1 MGQLPKRALTI
12 AGSDSGGG
20 AGIQADLKTFTA
32 LGVYG
37 MSVITSVTAQNTVS
51 VLGINDIP
59 PDFVALQIDAVL
71 SDIGA
76 DAVKI
81 GMLSNV
87 GIVSAVA
94 RKLAEHGQRNVV
106 LDPVMVSKGGSV
118 LMEEGAR
125 DAMKNELFPLVRI
138 ITPNI
143 PEAEEI
149 TGLEIDTLDAM
160 IEAARAIKEL
170 GPEYVVVKGG
180 HLADEHDAVDIFFD
194 GDTFRELRSRRIDT
208 KNTHGTGCTFAAAI
222 CASLAKGAS
231 PLGAVKVAKEF
242 VTGAI
247 ENSFTLG
254 SGNGP
259 LNHFWKMKEGE

>member
-1 MGQLPKRALTI
+1 MGQFPKRALTI

-37 MSVITSVTAQNTVS
+37 MSVVTSVTAQNTVS

-59 PDFVALQIDAVL
+59 PDFVALQLDAVL
-71 SDIGA
+71 SDIGT

-81 GMLSNV
+81 GMLSNA

-94 RKLAEHGQRNVV
+94 RKLREHGQGNVV
-106 LDPVMVSKGGSV
+106 LDPVMISKGGSV

-125 DAMKNELFPLVRI
+125 DAMKDELFRLVRI

-143 PEAEEI
+143 PEAEVI
-149 TGLEIDTLDAM
+149 TGLRIDSTGAM
-160 IEAARAIKEL
+160 REAARAIKAL
-170 GPEYVVVKGG
+170 GPECVVVKGG
-180 HLADEHDAVDIFFD
+180 HLADEPDAVDIFFD
-194 GDTFRELRSRRIDT
+194 GGTFRELRSRRIHT

-222 CASLAKGAS
+222 CAFLAKGAS
-231 PLGAVKVAKEF
+231 PVEAVKAAKEF

-259 LNHFWKMKEGE
+259 LNHFWKTEEGE

>member
-1 MGQLPKRALTI
+1 MGQSPARALTI

-37 MSVITSVTAQNTVS
+37 MSVVTSVTAQNTVS
-51 VLGINDIP
+51 VLGINDLP
-59 PDFVALQIDAVL
+59 PEFVGLQIDAVL

-81 GMLSNV
+81 GMLSNA

-94 RKLAEHGQRNVV
+94 RKLREHGQGNVV

-118 LMEEGAR
+118 LMAEDAR
-125 DAMKNELFPLVRI
+125 EAIKKNLFGLVRV

-143 PEAEEI
+143 PEAEVI
-149 TGLEIDTLDAM
+149 TGLGIDSVAAM
-160 IEAARAIKEL
+160 REAALAIKGL
-170 GPEYVVVKGG
+170 GPECVVVKGG
-180 HLADEHDAVDIFFD
+180 HLAVKEDAVDVLLDGEGFF
-194 GDTFRELRSRRIDT
+194 ELRSPRVDT
-208 KNTHGTGCTFAAAI
+208 KNTHGTGCTFSAAV
-222 CASLAKGAS
+222 CAFLAGGAS
-231 PLGAVKVAKEF
+231 PREAVSAAKEY

-247 ENSFTLG
+247 ERSFRLG

-259 LNHFWKMKEGE
+259 LNHFWKMKDGE